1 MKSRTSSVHQ
11 TWTVTATRGQSR
23 TEKLHSS
30 TVRTPA
36 LLHKLLWEKRACGV
50 QFVIVEKGSERLVL
64 SVSLVS
70 VLPIACE
77 SLVIVSPKEVYLKI
91 V

>member
-1 MKSRTSSVHQ
+1 VVKAEQKNCTQV
-11 TWTVTATRGQSR
+11 
-23 TEKLHSS
+23 LL
-30 TVRTPA
+30 RTPA
-36 LLHKLLWEKRACGV
+36 LLHKLLWEERACGV

-70 VLPIACE
+70 MLPIAFE
-77 SLVIVSPKEVYLKI
+77 SFVIVLPKVVYLKI